1 MQTATRTQPA
11 TERQISYIQRM
22 TLEQAKQYG
31 HLYGVCVRCSA
42 TLTDEESIAAGTVIR
57 FNRYYTNRATQYTY
71 AALLAKNNQWYP
83 TGRDAGPVSL
93 RQLIEILAAENT
105 TDVRVATSWETLA

>member
-1 MQTATRTQPA
+1 MPTTPTLKQRDAITQLS
-11 TERQISYIQRM
+11 Q
-22 TLEQAKQYG
+22 L
-31 HLYGVCVRCSA
+31 
-42 TLTDEESIAAGTVIR
+42 LTDNRLPKFMAGTVIR